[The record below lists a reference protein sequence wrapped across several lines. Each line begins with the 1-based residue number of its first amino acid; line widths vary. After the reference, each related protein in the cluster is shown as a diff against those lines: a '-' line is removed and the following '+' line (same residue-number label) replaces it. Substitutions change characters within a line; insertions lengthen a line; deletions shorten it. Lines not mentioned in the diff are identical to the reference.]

1 MNLAEAKQAHFSG
14 TLEKQGYISEMHRLH
29 SRLFEYPQF
38 LPETDITRIEITREG
53 VVMTFKQAGIRM
65 VCDPQDKRIAPI
77 ETLNFGHY
85 EACELDLVLKLI
97 RPGATVFDI
106 GANVGWYSL
115 NIARNVAGARIFAFE
130 PLPNT
135 FNLLCTNIRLN
146 DVANVEPQNVGLADK
161 PGELVFYFCK
171 DSSGSASAANIG
183 ERADAQQF
191 TCPVTTLDEF
201 AQSRGLKADFI
212 KCDVEGAEI
221 LVFRGA
227 KRCLETHRPIVMSEM
242 LRKWCRKF
250 NYHPNDIIDLFHGL
264 GYGCFVGRD
273 GGLSSLETVTEET
286 VDTNYFFLHLTKHA
300 DLIRDLV
307 MEGS

>member
-1 MNLAEAKQAHFSG
+1 MNLAEAKHAHLSG

-29 SRLFEYPQF
+29 SRLFEYPEF
-38 LPETDITRIEITREG
+38 LPGTDITRIEITGEG

-85 EACELDLVLKLI
+85 EGRELELVLKMV

-115 NIARNVAGARIFAFE
+115 NIARNVAGVRVVAFE

-135 FNLLCTNIRLN
+135 FKLLCTNIRLN

-201 AQSRGLKADFI
+201 AGSRGLQADFI
-212 KCDVEGAEI
+212 KCDVEGAEL

-227 KRCLETHRPIVMSEM
+227 RKCLETHQPVVMSEM

-264 GYGCFVGRD
+264 GYGCFIASGE
-273 GGLSSLETVTEET
+273 GLSLFESMDESTT
-286 VDTNYFFLHLTKHA
+286 DTNFFFLHLTKHA
-300 DLIRDLV
+300 DLIRELV
-307 MEGS
+307 AAGA